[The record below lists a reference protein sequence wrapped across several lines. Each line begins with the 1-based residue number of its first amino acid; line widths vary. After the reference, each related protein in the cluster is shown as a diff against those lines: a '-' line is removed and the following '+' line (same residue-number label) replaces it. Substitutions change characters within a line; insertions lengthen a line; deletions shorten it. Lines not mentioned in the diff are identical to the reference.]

1 MLSGLSEAIAAVL
14 AWFYSLVPSYGLAII
29 MLTLAVMVVLTPLTL
44 KGTRSMMEMQRLQ
57 PELKRIQA
65 KYKGDREKL
74 NQEMMAFYKEHN
86 INPLGGCLP
95 LLVQMPVFIIL
106 FQVLRGLTI
115 RCGGL
120 GSGTGSI
127 AAEADLG
134 ESPTPWVLTD
144 QVFCP
149 DNLSSDTAMYQA
161 LHTSSSMNFLGID
174 LSLSASN
181 ALQQGFVTFLPY
193 LVLIAI
199 VLVSSI
205 IQQRQIQG
213 RQTGSQVS
221 SQQQAIMKFM
231 PYLLPVFSFGFS
243 AGLVLYFVVS
253 NVYRIGQQA
262 WITRSMHAHGLIDT
276 TAKDKPKEKSSHKAA
291 RSNGAR
297 GASKQRGGT
306 RALPSGTQSKDDGGN
321 KPNGDTKGGRGGGA
335 RKSRSSSQPQK
346 KPGKSA
352 KSQALQRKE
361 ATNTGEAGKKGRSDK
376 AKPGTDQTRADESRT
391 RSGQPRSR
399 KRKR

>member
-29 MLTLAVMVVLTPLTL
+29 MLTVAVMIVLTPLTL

-65 KYKGDREKL
+65 KHKGDREKL

-86 INPLGGCLP
+86 INPVGGCLP

-106 FQVLRGLTI
+106 FQVLRGITI

-127 AAEADLG
+127 AAESELDKPLT
-134 ESPTPWVLTD
+134 SWILTD

-161 LHTSSSMNFLGID
+161 LHTSSSMDFLGID

-181 ALQQGFVTFLPY
+181 ALQQSFVTFLPY
-193 LVLIAI
+193 LVLIII

-262 WITRSMHAHGLIDT
+262 WITRSMHARGLIDT
-276 TAKDKPKEKSSHKAA
+276 TAKEKPKEKSVGKSALSDGGK
-291 RSNGAR
+291 G
-297 GASKQRGGT
+297 GSKGRGGT
-306 RALPSGTQSKDDGGN
+306 RALPSGSQSNDGGRN
-321 KPNGDTKGGRGGGA
+321 KPAAGGKTGRASGA
-335 RKSRSSSQPQK
+335 RKGRTSAQPQK

-361 ATNTGEAGKKGRSDK
+361 AGPAAEPNRKGRSDK
-376 AKPGTDQTRADESRT
+376 AKPGTDQPPAGESRT

-399 KRKR
+399 KKKR